1 LLAPLLVASTV
12 ILFGTGVALIV
23 VGHGAGTLKD
33 VHGTTFLVW
42 GGLMIV
48 HVLEYL
54 RRTLRLGIA
63 DWRRH
68 AGPVVAGARSRRAVL
83 AGSLLAGVALALA
96 IYPVQHFHGDRESRP
111 TPELVPG
118 VRSS

>member
-1 LLAPLLVASTV
+1 
-12 ILFGTGVALIV
+12 VALIV
-23 VGHGAGTLKD
+23 VGNGGGTLKD
-33 VHGTTFLVW
+33 VHGTTFVVW
-42 GGLMIV
+42 GALMVV

-54 RRTLRLGIA
+54 RRTLRFGIA

-83 AGSLLAGVALALA
+83 AGSLLAGVILAVA
-96 IYPVQHFHGDRESRP
+96 IYPVQHFHGDREGRS